1 MSPLIAHYQKLGKRF
16 DEAPKWKGAL
26 MQTDRS
32 HRFAALALGTTA
44 IFDVTGAV
52 IYRVLRRAFR
62 RRRHLTRAAG
72 LSSRPPGNCAM
83 PITRRSRAPGARTA

>member
-1 MSPLIAHYQKLGKRF
+1 
-16 DEAPKWKGAL
+16 

-52 IYRVLRRAFR
+52 IYRVLRAGLPPAPPPDTADGPFQQAARELRDA
-62 RRRHLTRAAG
+62 HHEAITRARGKDDVTFPA
-72 LSSRPPGNCAM
+72 
-83 PITRRSRAPGARTA
+83 

>member
-1 MSPLIAHYQKLGKRF
+1 
-16 DEAPKWKGAL
+16 

-52 IYRVLRRAFR
+52 IYRVLRAGLPPAPPPDTAGGPFQQATRELRDA
-62 RRRHLTRAAG
+62 HHEAITRA
-72 LSSRPPGNCAM
+72 RGND
-83 PITRRSRAPGARTA
+83 GAAFPA